1 MQKLYSSC
9 YDLDRRCYEEYN
21 LTEDILMEN
30 ASLGMANYIRANFD
44 RGSSLLI
51 IAGRGNNGADG
62 IVLGRLLYA
71 EFDIRLYT
79 PFGVKSPMAK
89 LQLDRAKKIGIEV
102 VDGLIESDIVV
113 DALFGAGLNREL
125 DSATVAIVEGIN
137 ALSGFKI
144 ACDIP
149 TGISVEGN
157 PLPIAVRVDTTITM
171 GALKESLYSDRAK
184 ESVGEIICVDLG
196 VSRDIYEIPTH
207 SYLLDR
213 DDLKLPIRT
222 SADTHKGSFGHL
234 AVISGVKEGAS
245 ILSAMVSLRFGVG
258 LVSIVGEP
266 TTPLPY
272 SIMQNPTIPSNS
284 TAIAFGMGFG
294 EEYSGEGIESIIQSD
309 IPLIL
314 DADIFH
320 SIIIEIFLNQTYR
333 DIVITPHP
341 KEFVSL
347 WATLYG
353 EQIDIA
359 TLQSNRLEFVRKF
372 CSNYPHITLILKGAN
387 SIIAKGKESF
397 INPHGSP
404 KLSKGGS
411 GDILSGLIG
420 SLLAQGYSSLES
432 AISGSLALTIAS
444 YNYSGS
450 SYSML
455 PTDLIEEIGKLEE
468 NSSTI

>member
-1 MQKLYSSC
+1 
-9 YDLDRRCYEEYN
+9 
-21 LTEDILMEN
+21 
-30 ASLGMANYIRANFD
+30 MANYIKAHFD

-51 IAGRGNNGADG
+51 VAGSGNNGADG
-62 IVLGRLLYA
+62 IVLARLLYM

-79 PFGVKSPMAK
+79 PFKVKSPMAK
-89 LQLDRAKKIGIEV
+89 LQLDRTKRLGVEI
-102 VDGLIESDIVV
+102 VDTLMESDIVV

-125 DSATVAIVEGIN
+125 DSATVEIVEGIN
-137 ALSGFKI
+137 SLKGFKI

-149 TGISVEGN
+149 TGISIEGN
-157 PLPIAVRVDTTITM
+157 PLPIAIEVDTTITM

-196 VSRDIYEIPTH
+196 VTRDIYEIPTD

-213 DDLKLPIRT
+213 GDLKLPIRT
-222 SADTHKGSFGHL
+222 STNTHKGSFGHL

-258 LVSIVGEP
+258 LVSLVGEP
-266 TTPLPY
+266 KSPIPY
-272 SIMQNPTIPSNS
+272 SIMQSTVIPHNS

-294 EEYSGEGIESIIQSD
+294 DDYSGKLVESIIGRD
-309 IPLIL
+309 TPLIL

-320 SIIIEIFLNQTYR
+320 SSTIKLILDQTHR
-333 DIVITPHP
+333 AIVITPHP

-353 EQIDIA
+353 KKIDIA
-359 TLQSNRLEFVRKF
+359 TLQSDRLGYVRKF
-372 CSNYPHITLILKGAN
+372 CSDYPHITLILKGAN
-387 SIIAKGKESF
+387 SIIAKSKESF
-397 INPHGSP
+397 INPHGTA

-411 GDILSGLIG
+411 GDVLSGLIG
-420 SLLAQGYSSLES
+420 SLLAQGYSPLES
-432 AISGSLALTIAS
+432 AISSSLALTIAS
-444 YNYSGS
+444 DNYSGS

-455 PTDLIEEIGKLEE
+455 PTDLIEEIGKLEK